1 MAMSS
6 SRCALTPHADSL
18 KLIPEEVSK
27 MVMIQAGSPAVSQS
41 SQTASPPE
49 AGPVFVPPRRPSA
62 FARRLLQESTAEGH
76 ADDAVTA
83 YDELW
88 FAGRPTV

>member
-1 MAMSS
+1 
-6 SRCALTPHADSL
+6 
-18 KLIPEEVSK
+18 
-27 MVMIQAGSPAVSQS
+27 MVMIQAGSHSVSQS

-49 AGPVFVPPRRPSA
+49 AGPVFVPSRRPSA
-62 FARRLLQESTAEGH
+62 FARRLLEESTGNAA

-88 FAGRPTV
+88 FAGRPTI